1 MDLILEASA
10 AARDIREASTAA
22 ARDEGGTRD
31 LWERFGQVAPPP
43 PRTLVVVKRPQPMR
57 RSDGSKSVALHPSE
71 AASYCDSYNA
81 GGELYL
87 RLSDGGPDESSGWI
101 FRVVAD
107 AGVPAGG
114 GDVAPAG
121 GFVAFLAGVYNF
133 ATDILSVLIVIFLI
147 TFFLM
152 LVIETVRAAFSFV
165 CGIGVLAPI
174 LGAIRAAVDAVV
186 ASPPF
191 KLVLCVL
198 YAFGPEDIKESS
210 PGNIALRE
218 QLAKD
223 GSSAETIE
231 TTMIVHRGICMG
243 WGVAEI
249 FLSLLGVTLLMK
261 VCRYF
266 TPEPASW
273 MVW

>member
-1 MDLILEASA
+1 MDLTRQASTS
-10 AARDIREASTAA
+10 RDIREASTAA
-22 ARDEGGTRD
+22 PRDEGGTRD

-43 PRTLVVVKRPQPMR
+43 PRT
-57 RSDGSKSVALHPSE
+57 
-71 AASYCDSYNA
+71 
-81 GGELYL
+81 
-87 RLSDGGPDESSGWI
+87 
-101 FRVVAD
+101 
-107 AGVPAGG
+107 
-114 GDVAPAG
+114 
-121 GFVAFLAGVYNF
+121 
-133 ATDILSVLIVIFLI
+133 
-147 TFFLM
+147 
-152 LVIETVRAAFSFV
+152 
-165 CGIGVLAPI
+165 

>member
-1 MDLILEASA
+1 M
-10 AARDIREASTAA
+10 
-22 ARDEGGTRD
+22 
-31 LWERFGQVAPPP
+31 
-43 PRTLVVVKRPQPMR
+43 
-57 RSDGSKSVALHPSE
+57 
-71 AASYCDSYNA
+71 
-81 GGELYL
+81 
-87 RLSDGGPDESSGWI
+87 
-101 FRVVAD
+101 
-107 AGVPAGG
+107 
-114 GDVAPAG
+114 
-121 GFVAFLAGVYNF
+121 
-133 ATDILSVLIVIFLI
+133 
-147 TFFLM
+147 M

-223 GSSAETIE
+223 GSSTETIE